1 MAETLT
7 LLSDIVSNGKG
18 GKVYGKKGEQVQL
31 ISDRGGVLIVE
42 DKKGERFPVKKED
55 VKSLECGG

>member
-31 ISDRGGVLIVE
+31 ISDHDGVLIVE
-42 DKKGERFPVKKED
+42 GKERFPVKKEM
-55 VKSLECGG
+55 VKEKL

>member
-55 VKSLECGG
+55 VKEKI

>member
-1 MAETLT
+1 VGEVLT

-18 GKVYGKKGEQVQL
+18 GKVYGKKGDEVRL

-42 DKKGERFPVKKED
+42 DKKGERFPVKKEM
-55 VKSLECGG
+55 VKEKL